1 MAWIEPYTHTFTV
14 NVMDLDCTGRMKMP
28 AVLDYMQRIAEE
40 HADAIGVGR
49 RDTLR
54 HGYVWLVGRT
64 HVCMDRLPQLDQT
77 FSLTTWPGDHS
88 RMTCPRYF
96 EFQDASGAS
105 IGRAAMIWTLVHVQT
120 RRITAPDKTPL
131 PIREWESAPAPMD
144 LPERLLALQTV
155 DRSVVRRP
163 VYSDLDVN
171 GHVNNARYVDWIC
184 DLFAPDDYQRRTMM
198 DLQINYGREIRQDA
212 AVRLELH
219 EEGNTFHVQGMD
231 EQGGLP
237 LFQAMGSWTPV
248 QK

>member
-28 AVLDYMQRIAEE
+28 AVLDYMQGIAEE

-184 DLFAPDDYQRRTMM
+184 DLFVPDDYQRRTMM

-212 AVRLELH
+212 AVRLELY

-237 LFQAMGSWTPV
+237 LFQAIGSWTPV